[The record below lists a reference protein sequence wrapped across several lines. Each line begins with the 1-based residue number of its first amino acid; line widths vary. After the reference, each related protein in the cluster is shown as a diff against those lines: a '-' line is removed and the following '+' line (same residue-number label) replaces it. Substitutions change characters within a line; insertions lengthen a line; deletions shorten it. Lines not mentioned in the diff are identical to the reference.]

1 MTSWSKR
8 LNEADGSKA
17 RETFRRNTLQQQELK
32 ARKDNV
38 RRAHERYQAVLNQ
51 REHELAEAMRKAR
64 ALIEHKENL
73 AREAFLAV
81 IADEAP
87 LITKNEVSRI
97 TNTSP
102 STVYRW
108 IKEHEDNQKEQE
120 A

>member
-8 LNEADGSKA
+8 LNEADGSEA
-17 RETFRRNTLQQQELK
+17 RETLRRNTLEQENLRV
-32 ARKDNV
+32 RKDNV
-38 RRAHERYQAVLNQ
+38 RRAYRRYHAVLDQ

-64 ALIEHKENL
+64 ALIEHKEDL
-73 AREAFLAV
+73 ARQAFLAV
-81 IADEAP
+81 IAEEAP
-87 LITKNEVSRI
+87 LTTRNAVSRI

-108 IKEHEDNQKEQE
+108 INEHEDNQKEQK

>member
-17 RETFRRNTLQQQELK
+17 RETLRRNTLEQEGLRV
-32 ARKDNV
+32 RKDNV
-38 RRAHERYQAVLNQ
+38 RRAYRRYQAVLDQ

-64 ALIEHKENL
+64 ALIEHKESL
-73 AREAFLAV
+73 ARQAFLAV
-81 IADEAP
+81 IAEEAP
-87 LITKNEVSRI
+87 LITRNAVSRI

-108 IKEHEDNQKEQE
+108 INEHNTNKEQE

>member
-8 LNEADGSKA
+8 LNEADGSEA
-17 RETFRRNTLQQQELK
+17 RETLRRNTLQQQELK

-38 RRAHERYQAVLNQ
+38 RRAHLRYQAVLDQ
-51 REHELAEAMRKAR
+51 REHELAEAMRKTR

-87 LITKNEVSRI
+87 LITRNAVSRI

-108 IKEHEDNQKEQE
+108 INEHNTNKEQE

>member
-17 RETFRRNTLQQQELK
+17 RETLRRNTLEQEGLRV
-32 ARKDNV
+32 RKDNV
-38 RRAHERYQAVLNQ
+38 RRAHVRYQAVLDQ

-81 IADEAP
+81 IAEEAP
-87 LITKNEVSRI
+87 LITRNAVSRI

-108 IKEHEDNQKEQE
+108 INEHEDNQKEQK